1 MANATV
7 SNLGQVNA
15 SGSATALFLKVF
27 SGEVLSAF
35 QRENKMLGM
44 TSVRTIQSGKSAQF
58 PRIGLTTA
66 SYHTAGNEITGD
78 AINHAEV
85 IINIDDVLL
94 ASSFIA
100 QIDEARNHFDVR
112 SQYSK
117 EMGSA
122 LAKTTDQHLLQLTLL
137 GARGT
142 NPVTGLPD
150 GTSLVDADANTNM
163 TSLIDSIFEGAQKL
177 DENDVPEDDRYCVL
191 APDIYYELVQNDK
204 ILNRDFSSL
213 NGDFGKGK
221 VLEVAGIKIIK
232 LNTAVNSYTDK
243 SAVSSAGQNNTYLGD
258 FSTTV
263 ASIFHKSAVGTVKL
277 KDLAMESEYDLRRQG
292 TLMIAKYMMGHNVL
306 RNEACFEIKTS

>member
-15 SGSATALFLKVF
+15 SGSTSSLFLKVF

-44 TSVRTIQSGKSAQF
+44 TSVRTIQSGKSSQF
-58 PRIGLTTA
+58 PRVGITSSA
-66 SYHTAGNEITGD
+66 YHTAGTEITGD

-85 IINIDDVLL
+85 VINIDDVLL

-100 QIDEARNHFDVR
+100 QIDEAKNHYDIR
-112 SQYSK
+112 STYSK
-117 EMGSA
+117 EMGSS

-163 TSLIDSIFEGAQKL
+163 ASLIDSIFEGAQKL

-221 VLEVAGIKIIK
+221 VLEVAGIKIVK

-243 SAVSSAGQNNTYLGD
+243 SGVSSAGQNNTYIGN

-277 KDLAMESEYDLRRQG
+277 KDLAMESEYDIRRQG
-292 TLMIAKYMMGHNVL
+292 TLMIGKYAMGHGVL
-306 RNEACFEIKTS
+306 RNEACFEIKTA